1 MRASKLTTGVLGI
14 LFIGTMTAGCGESR
28 KQTIAKCAVET
39 QRLYRDYSF
48 LHDHPNSFMRRCM
61 EAAGYE
67 YTCSN
72 AFGDR
77 IRPML
82 SHGARGVV
90 AAEFQVTA

>member
-61 EAAGYE
+61 GAAGYE

-72 AFGDR
+72 AFGVESDR
-77 IRPML
+77 CYRTEL
-82 SHGARGVV
+82 EAWWQRN
-90 AAEFQVTA
+90 FK